1 MSIATSQQRIEF
13 RVSADLKQQLEQAA
27 AAAGLTV
34 AAFVKDVAVRS
45 ARQIIRE
52 QHQLQLDSES
62 WTKFIAAVDRPG
74 QVVPGL
80 AELLDRPSIFTQS

>member
-1 MSIATSQQRIEF
+1 MSITTSQQRIEF